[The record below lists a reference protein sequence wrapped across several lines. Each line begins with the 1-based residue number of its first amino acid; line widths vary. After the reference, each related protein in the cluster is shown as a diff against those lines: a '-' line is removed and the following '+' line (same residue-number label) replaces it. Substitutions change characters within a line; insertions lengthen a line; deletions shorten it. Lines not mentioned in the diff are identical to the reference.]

1 VVLEASTVRQCGVSA
16 TDARWPALRPR
27 AFQTLGLIAA
37 GMTVLAAAASFGQAR
52 PQQATEVAAAA
63 AESDRLSDSRPAGID
78 PQKQEAFKRGM
89 AAARA
94 AMRKRDIAAAKREVE
109 AAAKR
114 IQTPEEEAEAN
125 RLAVL
130 AAHLGEFWKTMG
142 RVVAGLAPTQ
152 EFAIRQ
158 TPAIVVEAS
167 PTQVTF
173 RYEGRNLTYKI
184 NELPRPIVEALVKGG
199 FAENSATKVL
209 FGAYLA
215 MDAQGDRRA
224 ARQVWQEALSAGEDV
239 NSLMAELD
247 VALPAGAA
255 ADSPSDK
262 MDAGASGAATAPADP
277 ATVEQAEAAVRAQF
291 KADYSRASSLSG
303 KLKLSETLAAAADGA
318 EVSAD
323 HRFVMLRDARDY
335 ALAAGKPEAAC
346 DAIDR
351 MARYFSVDAVAM
363 KTEALEHAAK
373 KARTSTSNREVAECA
388 LAVTDLAILAGRSE
402 EAGRLAAVALSTA
415 QRARNA
421 ALVLSAREA
430 KQKAEAVAGQAG
442 NSGTEKKGKR

>member
-1 VVLEASTVRQCGVSA
+1 MVSRASTGRFSEFSTKVS
-16 TDARWPALRPR
+16 RWPRLRR
-27 AFQTLGLIAA
+27 KASGVFGLTAI
-37 GMTVLAAAASFGQAR
+37 AAAALVAATAFGQAR
-52 PQQATEVAAAA
+52 SQQVLEVAAA
-63 AESDRLSDSRPAGID
+63 AESDRVPESRPAGID

-94 AMRKRDIAAAKREVE
+94 AMRKRDVAAAKREVE

-255 ADSPSDK
+255 ADSPSDT
-262 MDAGASGAATAPADP
+262 MEAGTSGAATAPADP
-277 ATVEQAEAAVRAQF
+277 ATVERAEAAVRAQF
-291 KADYSRASSLSG
+291 KADYSRASSPSG

-402 EAGRLAAVALSTA
+402 EAGRLAAVALATA

>member
-1 VVLEASTVRQCGVSA
+1 MVLRASTGRFPEFSTKV
-16 TDARWPALRPR
+16 ARW
-27 AFQTLGLIAA
+27 LGLRRKASGVFGLTA
-37 GMTVLAAAASFGQAR
+37 LAAAALVAATAFGQAR
-52 PQQATEVAAAA
+52 SQQVLEVAAAA
-63 AESDRLSDSRPAGID
+63 AETDRQPESRPAGID

-94 AMRKRDIAAAKREVE
+94 AMRKRDVAAAKREVE
-109 AAAKR
+109 AAAKL
-114 IQTPEEEAEAN
+114 IQSPEEEAEAN

-152 EFAIRQ
+152 EFAIRN

-224 ARQVWQEALSAGEDV
+224 ARKVWQEALSAGEDV

-247 VALPAGAA
+247 VALPAGTA

-262 MDAGASGAATAPADP
+262 METTATGAPAAPADR

-291 KADYSRASSLSG
+291 KADYSHASSLAG
-303 KLKLSETLAAAADGA
+303 KLKLSEKLAAAAEGA
-318 EVSAD
+318 DVSAG

-373 KARTSTSNREVAECA
+373 TARTSTSNREVAECA

-402 EAGRLAAVALSTA
+402 EAGRLAAVAVSA
-415 QRARNA
+415 ARKARNA

-430 KQKAEAVAGQAG
+430 KQKADAAATQAVD
-442 NSGTEKKGKR
+442 SGTEKKGKR